1 MSERKKYQGNYPI
14 HYRMGYESGKAIA
27 SLLSRGNLKDLFDNA
42 ETEQDLLTSLGETWN
57 RVEANMVE
65 MFKAISL
72 DFEGY
77 PFEAAREG
85 WADGFIDFVFPYRH
99 LA

>member
-1 MSERKKYQGNYPI
+1 MERKKYRGNYPI
-14 HYRMGYESGKAIA
+14 HYRMGYESGVSIA
-27 SLLSRGNLKDLFDNA
+27 SLLSQGTLKEDFEKA
-42 ETEQDLLTSLGETWN
+42 ETEMDLLTCLSDTWN
-57 RVEANMVE
+57 HIEPNLKK

-72 DFEGY
+72 DIEGY

-85 WADGFIDFVFPYRH
+85 WSDGFIDFVFPYRH